1 MKISAVKEWR
11 PAAVKQQIR
20 MDVPIV
26 KTDVKTR
33 ELHNVTRRSFKLH
46 YWKILTK
53 STYDLVSH
61 FIICYVESVACKR
74 KELYLTSK

>member
-20 MDVPIV
+20 MDVPMV
-26 KTDVKTR
+26 KTDVKTK

-46 YWKILTK
+46 TENTLENTNKINL
-53 STYDLVSH
+53 
-61 FIICYVESVACKR
+61 
-74 KELYLTSK
+74 